1 MKNLNSTLL
10 FITSFTKLHSCYI
23 EEIRQKYNLTK
34 TETNIISFLYNNPDL
49 NTAKDISKIRK
60 ISKGN
65 ISTAVESLINKNL
78 LNQQTDNND
87 RRVIHLSLTYNT
99 SEIVKDIEQMKKIFT
114 NQVFKD
120 FNDEEIIKYLNFN
133 NRILNNVIEGVRN
146 YE

>member
-1 MKNLNSTLL
+1 MKNFNSTLL

-34 TETNIISFLYNNPDL
+34 TKTNIISFLYNNPDL